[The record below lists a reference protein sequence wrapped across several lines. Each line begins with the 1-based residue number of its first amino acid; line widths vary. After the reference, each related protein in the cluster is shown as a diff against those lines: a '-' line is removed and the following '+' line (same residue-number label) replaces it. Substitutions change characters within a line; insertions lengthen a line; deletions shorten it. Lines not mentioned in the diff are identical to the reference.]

1 MSRRPLRGRRQ
12 GARRPAPLPLLLAL
26 LAGICTGLILS
37 WSGSSAGSGA
47 AASILRGVPP
57 EEYAALV
64 ARAWSVDGNDLRAS
78 ERIEAVLPAGASP
91 AQHMADMACRLAS
104 AAAADSPGGQAA
116 LWSMRN
122 YYQSS
127 GLRSCADAL
136 LPALDDHASILLA
149 NTPTATPAA
158 TLRPPPSK
166 TPAPATTP
174 AAAPTGTAAPTPTA
188 TPLRSFTM
196 TGPAA
201 FCDADRPAL
210 LEVYVQDSE
219 KRGIPAMALR
229 VSWDGGEDR
238 FFSGLKRER
247 GLGYADFEMETG
259 RRYRVNMP
267 GYVNMSRWFAT
278 GACVDEGIQTLRSWR
293 VVFRADN

>member
-1 MSRRPLRGRRQ
+1 MSRRPTRGRRQ
-12 GARRPAPLPLLLAL
+12 GVRRPAPLALLLAL
-26 LAGICTGLILS
+26 LTGICTGLIVS
-37 WSGSSAGSGA
+37 WSSSSAGSDA

-64 ARAWSVDGNDLRAS
+64 ARAWSVDGNDARAS

-104 AAAADSPGGQAA
+104 SAAADSPGGQAA

-122 YYQSS
+122 YYQAS

-136 LPALDDHASILLA
+136 LPALDDRASILLA
-149 NTPTATPAA
+149 N
-158 TLRPPPSK
+158 
-166 TPAPATTP
+166 
-174 AAAPTGTAAPTPTA
+174 TPTA

-201 FCDADRPAL
+201 FCDAERPAL
-210 LEVYVQDSE
+210 LEVYVQDHE
-219 KRGIPAMALR
+219 NRGIPAMELR
-229 VSWDGGEDR
+229 VSRVGGEDR

-247 GLGYADFEMETG
+247 GLGYADFEMEPG
-259 RRYRVNMP
+259 QRYRVNMP
-267 GYVNMSRWFAT
+267 GYVNVSRWFAT
-278 GACVDEGIQTLRSWR
+278 GACVDAGIQTLRSWR